1 MSCIG
6 AVNITVSGA
15 VGNRTT
21 EDGSSRGCKS
31 CARFIIF
38 FALELLVSS
47 MARIDDEDGNFPL
60 NC

>member
-1 MSCIG
+1 M
-6 AVNITVSGA
+6 NITVSGA

-47 MARIDDEDGNFPL
+47 MARINDEDGNFPL